1 MACQKKS
8 GEGEKKEGEKK
19 KRQTKKEIRR
29 WGDYMESRTC
39 NAAGND
45 NWGIYAK
52 FTNIF
57 HKYHNIGQVLW
68 VESDIR
74 GETSRFRMLISL
86 FLLLFFFFFVF
97 QHNIKKQYIF
107 YPLLS
112 LDCMLCTI
120 ACLGSDDHLLI
131 PRPSEEQRGG
141 HRQIR
146 MLQNNLSS
154 PQGRRR
160 NPKYI
165 YKKGRRL
172 DRGRHSCARWLHVTQ
187 WVMIK
192 WSAKSF
198 EYQA

>member
-1 MACQKKS
+1 MIT
-8 GEGEKKEGEKK
+8 E
-19 KRQTKKEIRR
+19 
-29 WGDYMESRTC
+29 ESMQ
-39 NAAGND
+39 NSQ
-45 NWGIYAK
+45 IF
-52 FTNIF
+52 FTNITTLARF
-57 HKYHNIGQVLW
+57 YGW
-68 VESDIR
+68 
-74 GETSRFRMLISL
+74 SRISEEKQADSECW
-86 FLLLFFFFFVF
+86 FPSFFSCFFFVF